1 MWPLHLH
8 REAPNKSVGFLLKL
22 CSQLGTHNPNH
33 TLHMKIQPS
42 QLPDARLHPGH
53 ALDCSPLWMKGIPT
67 SACINPTISSVVKP
81 LSAEIMSPGTD
92 ESRTVHIP
100 DNLQIQ
106 KILNL
111 LWHKQ
116 ERSILTVA
124 LHTKNTMFQKFSSKL
139 TLCYKSNVELESTG
153 CLVMTSHVCMSSS
166 SVNWLTSFSWTV
178 TVGGALKKWKMG
190 QGGQKRFLLCAYH
203 QQLTDFEGFYTTY
216 LHENDEDKR
225 TSMEDC
231 SKVILVLLVTATDA
245 LRLCVVTC
253 KQANI
258 NRSLQ
263 LGFYSR
269 KLSPPV

>member
-1 MWPLHLH
+1 
-8 REAPNKSVGFLLKL
+8 
-22 CSQLGTHNPNH
+22 
-33 TLHMKIQPS
+33 
-42 QLPDARLHPGH
+42 
-53 ALDCSPLWMKGIPT
+53 
-67 SACINPTISSVVKP
+67 
-81 LSAEIMSPGTD
+81 MSPGTD
-92 ESRTVHIP
+92 ESWTVHVP

-111 LWHKQ
+111 LWHKV
-116 ERSILTVA
+116 ERRILTVA

-178 TVGGALKKWKMG
+178 TVGGALKKWKRG
-190 QGGQKRFLLCAYH
+190 RGGQKRFI
-203 QQLTDFEGFYTTY
+203 LTDFEGFYTTY
-216 LHENDEDKR
+216 LNENDEDKR

>member
-1 MWPLHLH
+1 MYSSNHKYIYIVYCL
-8 REAPNKSVGFLLKL
+8 AFLFLFY
-22 CSQLGTHNPNH
+22 
-33 TLHMKIQPS
+33 
-42 QLPDARLHPGH
+42 
-53 ALDCSPLWMKGIPT
+53 
-67 SACINPTISSVVKP
+67 
-81 LSAEIMSPGTD
+81 
-92 ESRTVHIP
+92 
-100 DNLQIQ
+100 
-106 KILNL
+106 
-111 LWHKQ
+111 HKV
-116 ERSILTVA
+116 L
-124 LHTKNTMFQKFSSKL
+124 FSSGR
-139 TLCYKSNVELESTG
+139 KSQNSKTG
-153 CLVMTSHVCMSSS
+153 QLDHDLSHVCMSSS

-253 KQANI
+253 KQVNI
-258 NRSLQ
+258 NRSLR

-269 KLSPPV
+269 KLSPLFKCTPF